1 MPTAENVL
9 HYARLVREKATL
21 RRLIATCA
29 EVQSSAYGDFGEF
42 ETFLD
47 EAETKVFKVAQQNRR
62 ETYAAT
68 GELMEEVLHNLEVR
82 TRRAARGDRASPP
95 ASPSWTNTRPACS
108 ART

>member
-1 MPTAENVL
+1 MQ
-9 HYARLVREKATL
+9 EKATL

-62 ETYAAT
+62 ETYSSI
-68 GELMEEVLHNLEVR
+68 GELMEEVLDNLEVR
-82 TRRAARGDRASPP
+82 HRERQGGHRRPDRLHQVRRDTRRG
-95 ASPSWTNTRPACS
+95 CS

>member
-1 MPTAENVL
+1 ML

-21 RRLIATCA
+21 RRLIAACA

-68 GELMEEVLHNLEVR
+68 GELMEEVMHNLEVR
-82 TRRAARGDRASPP
+82 TAERKRSPASRP
-95 ASPSWTNTRPACS
+95 ASPSWTNTPPACS